1 MFFFDHVCSYL
12 MYIYFMDLSYIP
24 SVIKQ
29 FEYNKSL
36 GDKTFEQLTKEQL
49 FFTYNKESNSIA
61 TLVKHISGNMLSRW
75 TNFLTEDGEKPWR
88 KRDEEFINTYTSKEE
103 VIHDWEKGWACL
115 FENLHKITTENSNT
129 IVYVRNEGHTIAE
142 AINRQLCHYS
152 YHTGQIVMIGKM
164 IKNNHWQ
171 TLSIAKNASKS
182 YNEEK
187 FAENKTKKHFIDA
200 L

>member
-1 MFFFDHVCSYL
+1 
-12 MYIYFMDLSYIP
+12 MDLSYIP

-36 GDKTFEQLTKEQL
+36 GDKTFNQLTKEQL
-49 FFTYNKESNSIA
+49 FWQFNDESNSVA

-88 KRDEEFINTYTSKEE
+88 KRDEEFINSYTTKKEM
-103 VIHDWEKGWACL
+103 IADWEKGWQCL
-115 FENLHKITTENSNT
+115 FENLHKIIPENSDK
-129 IVYVRNEGHTIAE
+129 IVYIRNEGHTITE
-142 AINRQLCHYS
+142 AINRQICHYS
-152 YHTGQIVMIGKM
+152 YHIGQIVMLGKM
-164 IKNNHWQ
+164 TKNTDWQ
-171 TLSIAKNASKS
+171 TVSIAKNASKS

-187 FAENKTKKHFIDA
+187 FSQNKERKHFIDG

>member
-1 MFFFDHVCSYL
+1 MDTSYL
-12 MYIYFMDLSYIP
+12 P

-36 GDKTFEQLTKEQL
+36 GDKTFKQLSKNEL
-49 FFTYNKESNSIA
+49 FWKYNEESNSVA
-61 TLVKHISGNMLSRW
+61 TIVKHISGNMLSRW

-88 KRDEEFINTYTSKEE
+88 NRDDEFINTYTSKEE
-103 VIHDWEKGWACL
+103 MVADWNKGWQCL
-115 FENLHKITTENSNT
+115 FENLLKINAENSDT
-129 IVYVRNEGHTIAE
+129 IVYIRNEGHTIAE

-152 YHTGQIVMIGKM
+152 YHIGQMVVLGKM
-164 IKNNHWQ
+164 AKDTDWQ

-187 FAENKTKKHFIDA
+187 FAYNKERKHFIDG

>member
-1 MFFFDHVCSYL
+1 
-12 MYIYFMDLSYIP
+12 MDLSYIP

-36 GDKTFEQLTKEQL
+36 GDTTFKQLTKEQL
-49 FFTYNKESNSIA
+49 FFTYNNESNSIA

-88 KRDEEFINTYTSKEE
+88 NRDEEFINTYTSKEE
-103 VIHDWEKGWACL
+103 VIHDWEKGWKCL
-115 FENLHKITTENSNT
+115 FENLQKITPKNSDT
-129 IVYVRNEGHTIAE
+129 VVYIRNEGHTIAE

-164 IKNNHWQ
+164 IKNNEWQ

-182 YNEEK
+182 YNAEK
-187 FAENKTKKHFIDA
+187 FAQNKIKKHFIDA

>member
-1 MFFFDHVCSYL
+1 
-12 MYIYFMDLSYIP
+12 MDLSYIP

-36 GDKTFEQLTKEQL
+36 GDKTFNQLTKEQL
-49 FFTYNKESNSIA
+49 FWQFNEESNSVA

-88 KRDEEFINTYTSKEE
+88 KRDEEFINSYTSREE
-103 VIHDWEKGWACL
+103 MIADWEKGWQCL
-115 FENLHKITTENSNT
+115 FDNLHQITPENSDT
-129 IVYVRNEGHTIAE
+129 IVYIRNEGHTVAE

-152 YHTGQIVMIGKM
+152 YHIGQIVVIGKM
-164 IKNNHWQ
+164 AKNSDWE
-171 TLSIAKNASKS
+171 TLSIPRNASKS

-187 FAENKTKKHFIDA
+187 FALNKERKHFIDG

>member
-1 MFFFDHVCSYL
+1 
-12 MYIYFMDLSYIP
+12 MDLSYIP

-36 GDKTFEQLTKEQL
+36 GDKTLNQLTKEQL
-49 FFTYNKESNSIA
+49 FWQFNDESNSVA

-88 KRDEEFINTYTSKEE
+88 KRDEEFINSYTTKEE
-103 VIHDWEKGWACL
+103 MINEWEKGWKCL
-115 FENLHKITTENSNT
+115 FENLHEITPENSDK
-129 IVYVRNEGHTIAE
+129 IVYIRNEGHTITE

-152 YHTGQIVMIGKM
+152 YHIGQIVMLGKM
-164 IKNNHWQ
+164 TKNTDWQ
-171 TLSIAKNASKS
+171 TVSIAKNASKS

-187 FAENKTKKHFIDA
+187 FSQNKERKHFIDG

>member
-1 MFFFDHVCSYL
+1 MDTSYL
-12 MYIYFMDLSYIP
+12 P

-36 GDKTFEQLTKEQL
+36 GDKTFNQLSNNEL
-49 FFTYNKESNSIA
+49 FWEFNEESNSVA
-61 TLVKHISGNMLSRW
+61 TIVKHISGNMLSRW
-75 TNFLTEDGEKPWR
+75 TNFLTEDGEKSWR
-88 KRDEEFINTYTSKEE
+88 NRDQEFINTYNSKKEM
-103 VIHDWEKGWACL
+103 IADWNKGWQCL
-115 FENLHKITTENSNT
+115 FHKINKENSDT
-129 IVYVRNEGHTIAE
+129 IVYIRNEGHTIAE

-152 YHTGQIVMIGKM
+152 YHIGQIVVLGKM
-164 IKNNHWQ
+164 IKYTDWK

-187 FAENKTKKHFIDA
+187 FSLTKERKHFIDG